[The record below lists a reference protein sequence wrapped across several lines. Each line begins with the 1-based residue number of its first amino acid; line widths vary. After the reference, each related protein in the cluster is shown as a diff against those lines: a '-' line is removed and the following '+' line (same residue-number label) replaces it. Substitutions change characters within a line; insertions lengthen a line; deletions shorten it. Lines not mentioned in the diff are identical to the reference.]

1 MLFGFLLLICCG
13 TIFALACINSV
24 PKRWRKRSWRKVSA
38 TVKNIET
45 KIIYTDEGAYQ
56 ADVLSYEYFHGD
68 ALYQGTTEKRVS
80 KFQLGHSL
88 LVRYNP
94 ENPRE
99 HELPFFGEWL
109 LQLLFDL
116 LGFALLCSAYLLSK
130 SL

>member
-1 MLFGFLLLICCG
+1 VGPLLFG
-13 TIFALACINSV
+13 TIFAVACINSV

-45 KIIYTDEGAYQ
+45 KIIHTDEGAYQ

-68 ALYQGTTEKRVS
+68 ALYQGTTEKRVG
-80 KFQLGHSL
+80 KFQLGHAL

-94 ENPRE
+94 ENPRD
-99 HELPFFGEWL
+99 HELTFFGEWL

-116 LGFALLCSAYLLSK
+116 LGFAMLYFAYVIGTSF
-130 SL
+130 